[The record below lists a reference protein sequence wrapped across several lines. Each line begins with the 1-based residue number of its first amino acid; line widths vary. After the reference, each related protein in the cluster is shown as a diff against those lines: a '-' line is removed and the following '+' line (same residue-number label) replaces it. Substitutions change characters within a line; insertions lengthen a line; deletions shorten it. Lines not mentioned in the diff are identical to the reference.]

1 MPVPPPTMAGKD
13 TPLRELQARLAQ
25 RLHEAPA
32 GQAPAWLAA
41 EVAGVRL
48 LLPLQEAGEIVEHAH
63 VPPLLPLPHALPWFE
78 GVLNLRG
85 HLHGVVDLAVFLGLR
100 GAGAPHAPTSRLV
113 ALNPALGLHCAL
125 RVDRLA
131 GLRNGS
137 QLAPLPEAEAPARP
151 AFAGELYGDGQG
163 RTWQALRLAALAR
176 DTHFLQVAQPL
187 PGAA

>member
-1 MPVPPPTMAGKD
+1 MPPPQPPMARKD
-13 TPLRELQARLAQ
+13 ALKELQARLAQ
-25 RLHEAPA
+25 QLQQAPA
-32 GQAPAWLAA
+32 GQAPAWLAV
-41 EVAGVRL
+41 ECAGVRL
-48 LLPLQEAGEIVEHAH
+48 LLPLQEAGEIVEPAHA
-63 VPPLLPLPHALPWFE
+63 PPLLPLPHALPWFE
-78 GVLNLRG
+78 GVLSLRG

-100 GAGAPHAPTSRLV
+100 AAGAGHPDTSRLV

-137 QLAPLPEAEAPARP
+137 QLAPLPGAEAPARP

-176 DTHFLQVAQPL
+176 DTHFLHVAQPL